1 MKLVGNEKGYVHLS
15 IQNSMTA
22 TISLANLAIGVLTGT
37 EEVPGNI
44 LEHINQESVSNL
56 DSAGMVWLLKWVT
69 ALPTSNDTEHIL
81 QRYFSKYLEQAGD
94 PHLLAHMLLYADTV
108 HENPSLQTVIERRIE
123 HNNLQHNQLI
133 QSARRSIE
141 LDRRFEHLCDSR
153 SPPDDNEGY
162 VEDLKW
168 YSNNEDPLFI
178 GPSYHRLILSAI
190 CQALSKKIVSDEHI
204 NALEK
209 ISSTGV
215 ENALCVAQLHYC
227 NHNQTRCF
235 EIIQHVIDTVHEL
248 PNNDSS
254 QKYAEDF
261 RKEWMLAHNHHS
273 STQWHPRNLPW
284 MKSRPIGYWRLVLD
298 LEVVNNE

>member
-1 MKLVGNEKGYVHLS
+1 MKLVGNKKDYVDLS
-15 IQNSMTA
+15 IENSMAA

-37 EEVPGNI
+37 EDVPGNI
-44 LEHINQESVSNL
+44 REHINQESVSNL

-69 ALPTSNDTEHIL
+69 AFPASNDIEHIF
-81 QRYFSKYLEQAGD
+81 QHYFSQYLEQTED
-94 PHLLAHMLLYADTV
+94 PHVLAHMLLYADTV
-108 HENPSLQTVIERRIE
+108 HENPSLKTAIERRIK
-123 HNNLQHNQLI
+123 HTHLQHNQLI

-141 LDRRFEHLCDSR
+141 LDQRFQDLCDSM

-162 VEDLKW
+162 VEDLNW
-168 YSNNEDPLFI
+168 YSNNDDPLFI
-178 GPSYHRLILSAI
+178 GPSYHRLISSAI

-204 NALEK
+204 DALEN

-235 EIIQHVIDTVHEL
+235 EIIQDVIDTVHEL

-254 QKYAEDF
+254 QIYAEDF
-261 RKEWMLAHNHHS
+261 RKEWSLAHNIHLP
-273 STQWHPRNLPW
+273 TLWHPRNLPW

-298 LEVVNNE
+298 LEVANNE